1 MRYMLYHLPDDII
14 YHIGKFVREIDFVWS
29 SKKNYLFNHSYYI
42 QEKWLNKSLRDSY
55 IRIDYYIVLSQLL
68 LDFGMYWVTMKKE
81 RFEIHVF
88 SNFMELLLFLTEKYQ
103 STRCNN
109 TITIFLKKKKLY
121 VNRHKKTKRRNIK
134 WKG

>member
-1 MRYMLYHLPDDII
+1 MLYHLPDDII

-29 SKKNYLFNHSYYI
+29 SKKHYLSNHCFYI
-42 QEKWLNKSLRDSY
+42 QESWINKSLRDSY
-55 IRIDYYIVLSQLL
+55 IRMVIRNDYYIILNQLL

-88 SNFMELLLFLTEKYQ
+88 SNFMEMLIFLTEKYQ

-109 TITIFLKKKKLY
+109 SIILFLKKIYQK
-121 VNRHKKTKRRNIK
+121 
-134 WKG
+134 